1 MSLRSAKWIAAF
13 IAAMGMA
20 QGALAQA
27 YPSKPIT
34 MVVPYAPG
42 GGADIVARTISQR
55 LSEALGQQ
63 IVIDNRPGA
72 GGNLGATLAARA
84 APDGYTLMLGTN
96 THAANMSLYAKPPY
110 DLGRDFAPVS
120 LLSSTPLVL
129 VVHPSLPAPSVK
141 ALVALARKKPAAL
154 NYSSGGNGSTPH
166 LAAEMFKT
174 AARVDIVHVPYK
186 GVAQGLTDLVSGQV
200 QLMFTSISAATPHT
214 RSGRLR
220 VLAVTGAKRS
230 PAAPEVPTMIEAGF
244 PGFEVSI
251 WNALFVPA
259 KTPATAIGRLNAEV
273 VKVLNA
279 ADVRERFASLG
290 VEPISSTPEETA
302 AYVKAELARWSKV
315 VKDSGA
321 RVD

>member
-1 MSLRSAKWIAAF
+1 MAF
-13 IAAMGMA
+13 IAAMGPV

-42 GGADIVARTISQR
+42 GGADIVSRTISQR
-55 LSEALGQQ
+55 LSEGLGQQ
-63 IVIDNRPGA
+63 IIIDNRPGA
-72 GGNLGATLAARA
+72 GGNLGAALAAKA

-110 DLGRDFAPVS
+110 DLARDFAAVS

-129 VVHPSLPAPSVK
+129 IVHPSLPASSVK
-141 ALVALARKKPAAL
+141 ALVALARKKPGEL

-166 LAAEMFKT
+166 LSAEMFKT
-174 AARVDIVHVPYK
+174 AARVDVVHVPYK

-200 QLMFTSISAATPHT
+200 QLMFTSISAATPHI

-230 PAAPEVPTMIEAGF
+230 RAAPEVPTMIESGF
-244 PGFEVSI
+244 RGFEVSI

-259 KTPATAIGRLNAEV
+259 KTPAA
-273 VKVLNA
+273 
-279 ADVRERFASLG
+279 
-290 VEPISSTPEETA
+290 
-302 AYVKAELARWSKV
+302 
-315 VKDSGA
+315 
-321 RVD
+321 

>member
-1 MSLRSAKWIAAF
+1 
-13 IAAMGMA
+13 MGPV

-42 GGADIVARTISQR
+42 GGADIVSRTISQR
-55 LSEALGQQ
+55 LSEGLGQQ
-63 IVIDNRPGA
+63 IIIDNRPGA
-72 GGNLGATLAARA
+72 GGNLGAALAAKA

-110 DLGRDFAPVS
+110 DLARDFAAVS

-129 VVHPSLPAPSVK
+129 IVHPSLPASSVK
-141 ALVALARKKPAAL
+141 ALVALARKKPGEL

-166 LAAEMFKT
+166 LSAEMFKT
-174 AARVDIVHVPYK
+174 AARVDVVHVPYK

-200 QLMFTSISAATPHT
+200 QLMFTSISAATPHI

-230 PAAPEVPTMIEAGF
+230 RAAPEVPTMIESGF
-244 PGFEVSI
+244 RGFEVSI

-259 KTPATAIGRLNAEV
+259 KTPAAAISRLNAEV

-290 VEPISSTPEETA
+290 VEPISSTPEEME